1 MIGKRVRKLRR
12 DQKLTLDMVA
22 AKIGTKKAGLSLME
36 RGFRDFGSERIK
48 ILVRELGLKVSDIYG
63 EPKEGQ

>member
-1 MIGKRVRKLRR
+1 MRR
-12 DQKLTLDMVA
+12 MRRAQGLTLDAVA

-48 ILVRELGLKVSDIYG
+48 ILVREFGLTVSDIYG
-63 EPKEGQ
+63 ESPRDGAR